1 MSNILKN
8 IQAGSNAIKEA
19 TAKMEEAERVANSLS
34 DQAKLVS
41 NAVSHP
47 ESVGSRDVLIKHVNE
62 GNLPNDMVSKLAG
75 TSNANGNEINQVHN
89 IVRTDDIPNE
99 ATKVNESKGGIGL
112 NDVLT
117 GIDNVDMFSKVNT
130 VVFSI
135 TDDVGMLYYLK
146 KMFFSFVN
154 SSSLMLTMQRDRS

>member
-1 MSNILKN
+1 MMIYRPGKDHSPKTLLSKDPDATNVPYTILL
-8 IQAGSNAIKEA
+8 Q
-19 TAKMEEAERVANSLS
+19 
-34 DQAKLVS
+34 
-41 NAVSHP
+41 
-47 ESVGSRDVLIKHVNE
+47 